1 MKRGDD
7 DWPPGWAGWH
17 SLRRRTDKIA
27 AYGVLGLLVVFLV
40 SAPVLSVFAGHWA
53 DRAFASAQQHERAW
67 REVAAVPLQAAPL
80 EPGNYDVSKSWARV
94 KWHPPAGHAQEGTI
108 TATAGTPAGAAA
120 PRIPV
125 DGSGQWAGAAAQPA
139 GGRVRVAAAVVVT
152 TLMPRTAS
160 GQCRVLRPVVA
171 RSMSA
176 GRPTGIRSDRGG
188 PDSSGSAGSRFVGGR
203 FTVMVRP
210 EASRAAALD
219 GR

>member
-1 MKRGDD
+1 MKRGTTTGH
-7 DWPPGWAGWH
+7 PAGPGWH

-27 AYGVLGLLVVFLV
+27 AYGALGLLVVFLV

-53 DRAFASAQQHERAW
+53 YRAFASAQQHERAW
-67 REVAAVPLQAAPL
+67 REVAAVLLQAAPL

-94 KWHPPAGHAQEGTI
+94 RWIPRPGTRRKAPSRRRPERQPAAASGSGWMALASGPGRRSARGWSGPGRSGGRGHDPHAQD
-108 TATAGTPAGAAA
+108 
-120 PRIPV
+120 R
-125 DGSGQWAGAAAQPA
+125 
-139 GGRVRVAAAVVVT
+139 
-152 TLMPRTAS
+152 S